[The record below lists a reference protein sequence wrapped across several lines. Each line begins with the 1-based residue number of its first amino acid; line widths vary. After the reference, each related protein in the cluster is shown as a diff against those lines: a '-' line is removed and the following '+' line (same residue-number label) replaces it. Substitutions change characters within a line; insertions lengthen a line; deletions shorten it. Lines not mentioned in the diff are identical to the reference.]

1 MDVRD
6 LARPVGLLAGMTLVA
21 GTLAVGYLVTR
32 DRESLRRLVRVA
44 AGTVERVSAALAETR
59 EELEDLWA
67 QARDEARQEIE
78 DAAFNATP
86 PAEAETT
93 EQGTEPETEPV
104 PEPMQ
109 ESAHA
114 AARTASDSRA
124 RARRRA
130 E

>member
-44 AGTVERVSAALAETR
+44 AASVERVSVALAETR

-78 DAAFNATP
+78 GAAFNATP

-93 EQGTEPETEPV
+93 EQETEPV

-114 AARTASDSRA
+114 AARTAPDSRP